1 MQKLYQ
7 KEKVLGEKIKHF
19 KFVNKQ
25 FKFNYT
31 SLDLLLDDKTDFSEW
46 DYFDD
51 FELSGFNWTD
61 TYEDYIYTHPGYIEI
76 PESEYIKEVDEFNK
90 RMRDIYKEYLKRNKN
105 K

>member
-7 KEKVLGEKIKHF
+7 KEKVLGEKVKHF

-25 FKFNYT
+25 FRFNYA
-31 SLDLLLDDKTDFSEW
+31 SLDVLLNDDTDFSEW
-46 DYFDD
+46 DYLDD
-51 FELSGFNWTD
+51 LELPSFNWTD
-61 TYEDYIYTHPGYIEI
+61 VYEDYIYTHAGCNEI

-90 RMRDIYKEYLKRNKN
+90 RMREIYKEYLKRNK